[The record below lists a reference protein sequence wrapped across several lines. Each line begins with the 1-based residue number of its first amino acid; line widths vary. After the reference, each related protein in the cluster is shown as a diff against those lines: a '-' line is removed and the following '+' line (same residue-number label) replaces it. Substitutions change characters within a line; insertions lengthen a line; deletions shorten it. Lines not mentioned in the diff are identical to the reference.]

1 MKFPSTTFIL
11 VALAIAAQC
20 APVGDCAGELCI
32 RSNGGGGGS
41 DPIPNGSNVNNGGN
55 GGNGGANSGGPGGN
69 GGNGEGNVNTPPPDD
84 NSGGGGSEGRGGS
97 SGGAGAS
104 GVPDLGEIIA
114 GIIGG
119 LFG

>member
-1 MKFPSTTFIL
+1 MKIPSTTFIL
-11 VALAIAAQC
+11 VALATAAQC

-41 DPIPNGSNVNNGGN
+41 DPIPSGSNVNNGGN

-69 GGNGEGNVNTPPPDD
+69 GGNGGGNVNTPPPDG
-84 NSGGGGSEGRGGS
+84 NSGGGA
-97 SGGAGAS
+97 SGGGTGAS
-104 GVPDLGEIIA
+104 GAPDLGGLLA